1 MNLIIKPRWNQRLKC
16 SPLALWTIPQKSIAS
31 LSLSAEKSH
40 YQQTDSISVSL
51 SLFLYLSFSHKKRE
65 ICRVNQDLKDVKIGW
80 MSARQIYVCLF
91 IFILNQR
98 LVNLSR
104 WIQPQRKPW
113 WWWWEK
119 KKKLGFFLESGT
131 QRLCFQIL
139 WLFSSL
145 LLLLPRSDG
154 PLYFSLI
161 TDNQP
166 PRN

>member
-1 MNLIIKPRWNQRLKC
+1 MNLIIKPRWNRRLKC
-16 SPLALWTIPQKSIAS
+16 SPLALSTIPQKSIAS

-119 KKKLGFFLESGT
+119 KRETRLLFGIWNPTAMFSNSLIIFFL
-131 QRLCFQIL
+131 II
-139 WLFSSL
+139 
-145 LLLLPRSDG
+145 
-154 PLYFSLI
+154 I
-161 TDNQP
+161 TTTIRWSVVFFTYHRQP
-166 PRN
+166 TAS